1 MKKLFLFGVFA
12 LGLLYTY
19 RVEVKDAI
27 FEARKNLSL
36 PAETKSIEVVS
47 LSKKAGQTSILTV
60 PAEETAVP
68 LPPSVK
74 PETAVEEINL
84 DVPFSTQAPH
94 ANWAMPYQEA
104 CEEASAL
111 LVHRFYTGE
120 NLTPDIADQEL
131 LKIIEWEKQTFGYYE
146 HTTAEETA
154 RILREYFG
162 HAKVEVRYDFTIDD
176 LKREVAAGRPIV
188 VPFAGRELG
197 NPNYRQ
203 PGPVYHML
211 VVKGF
216 TKDGRIITNDVGTR
230 RGHNYVY
237 DPQILFNAIHDVP
250 SGGSMW
256 NVSDPAQHIKTG
268 RKAMIVVF

>member
-1 MKKLFLFGVFA
+1 MKKLFLFSVFA
-12 LGLLYTY
+12 LGFLYTY

-27 FEARKNLSL
+27 FEAHKNLSL
-36 PAETKSIEVVS
+36 PEEMKSSEIVS
-47 LSKKAGQTSILTV
+47 STNKISQTSVLTV
-60 PAEETAVP
+60 AENKTAPQP
-68 LPPSVK
+68 LPA
-74 PETAVEEINL
+74 TMEEINL

-94 ANWAMPYQEA
+94 ANWALPYQEA

-131 LKIIEWEKQTFGYYE
+131 LKIIEWEKITLGYYE
-146 HTTAEETA
+146 HTTVEETA

-162 HAKVEVRYDFTIDD
+162 HAKVDVRYDFNLDD
-176 LKREVAAGRPIV
+176 LKREVAAGRPLIL
-188 VPFAGRELG
+188 PFAGRELG

-237 DPQILFNAIHDVP
+237 DPQILFNAIHDAP
-250 SGGSMW
+250 SGGSVW
-256 NVSDPAQHIKTG
+256 NVTDPAQHIKTG
-268 RKAMIVVF
+268 RKAMIIVFN